1 MLKDLYLQIDAYLYA
16 SDIYLHFVFSSIFF
30 YDYKKDGWLNNV
42 MKGVGY
48 ALYVI
53 CPLYQSCVIL
63 RSVLVGHRLH
73 TPVWNKC
80 PSNPPFI
87 LTPQTFL
94 VITYFMSSYVVRIQ
108 HQHHL
113 LRNIAVGKRVWFIP
127 WTPGTLRFSVWS
139 RRAPK
144 WYRVYSDRYENY
156 IWFRGRQRGYNG
168 CSQLHLFNACHWN
181 GILVHHRGQAH
192 EPHRPGA
199 H

>member
-1 MLKDLYLQIDAYLYA
+1 
-16 SDIYLHFVFSSIFF
+16 
-30 YDYKKDGWLNNV
+30 

-48 ALYVI
+48 ALYVM

-73 TPVWNKC
+73 TPVCNKC

-87 LTPQTFL
+87 LTPNFSSHYVFH
-94 VITYFMSSYVVRIQ
+94 VI
-108 HQHHL
+108 
-113 LRNIAVGKRVWFIP
+113 LRCPHPASASLTPAVGKRVWFIS

-144 WYRVYSDRYENY
+144 WYGVQLSFWVLKRNRIYSDRYENY
-156 IWFRGRQRGYNG
+156 IRFRGRQRGFNG
-168 CSQLHLFNACHWN
+168 CSQFHLFSACHWN